1 MSTSNN
7 SSQLESFGYK
17 QELKRVLKITDLI
30 VYGLIFM
37 VPIAP
42 FGIYGFVA
50 DISNGMVALAYAIG
64 MSGMIFTAFSYW
76 SMSESFPISGSV
88 YAYAT
93 WTLGRTLGFISGWTL
108 LSDYILVP
116 TLLYVV
122 SAAALSAV
130 VPGVPDMV
138 WIVAFI
144 LINTVIN
151 IRGIEF
157 TARFNKIVLVL
168 ELIVLV
174 IFVAAGISVLASGAA
189 GDGFT
194 LKPVYDPETFNLEM
208 VMGAVSVAVLSFLG
222 FDGISTLAEEAE
234 GGGQAIGKASIAAL
248 LLVGFLFILQ
258 TYIAALVWPDYTS
271 FENLDTAF
279 YDVAFVAGGA
289 KLMWLCSIATGFAW
303 GIANSL
309 AAQAAISR
317 IIFSMSRDRALPKG
331 LSKVHPRYQTP
342 YVATIFVAVIS
353 LALTLF
359 FEQQID
365 YLSSLVNFGALTAFL
380 VLNFA
385 VIYYFFFK
393 KKTGRVVKH
402 LILPLIAFIIIGY
415 VWLHLQTEAF
425 TLGII
430 WVCVGILYYIFLRL
444 RKKDVEL
451 EV

>member
-1 MSTSNN
+1 MLRTAA
-7 SSQLESFGYK
+7 FF
-17 QELKRVLKITDLI
+17 D
-30 VYGLIFM
+30 
-37 VPIAP
+37 P
-42 FGIYGFVA
+42 
-50 DISNGMVALAYAIG
+50 
-64 MSGMIFTAFSYW
+64 FTAT
-76 SMSESFPISGSV
+76 V
-88 YAYAT
+88 AT
-93 WTLGRTLGFISGWTL
+93 G
-108 LSDYILVP
+108 
-116 TLLYVV
+116 
-122 SAAALSAV
+122 
-130 VPGVPDMV
+130 
-138 WIVAFI
+138 
-144 LINTVIN
+144 
-151 IRGIEF
+151 IR
-157 TARFNKIVLVL
+157 
-168 ELIVLV
+168 
-174 IFVAAGISVLASGAA
+174 
-189 GDGFT
+189 
-194 LKPVYDPETFNLEM
+194 
-208 VMGAVSVAVLSFLG
+208 
-222 FDGISTLAEEAE
+222 ISTLAEEAE

-279 YDVAFVAGGA
+279 YDVAFVAGGS

-402 LILPLIAFIIIGY
+402 SVFYEFHAEFLNRKVRLDI
-415 VWLHLQTEAF
+415 LHL
-425 TLGII
+425 
-430 WVCVGILYYIFLRL
+430 
-444 RKKDVEL
+444 KDSYEGH
-451 EV
+451 

>member
-1 MSTSNN
+1 MLFRS
-7 SSQLESFGYK
+7 
-17 QELKRVLKITDLI
+17 
-30 VYGLIFM
+30 
-37 VPIAP
+37 
-42 FGIYGFVA
+42 
-50 DISNGMVALAYAIG
+50 
-64 MSGMIFTAFSYW
+64 
-76 SMSESFPISGSV
+76 
-88 YAYAT
+88 
-93 WTLGRTLGFISGWTL
+93 
-108 LSDYILVP
+108 
-116 TLLYVV
+116 
-122 SAAALSAV
+122 
-130 VPGVPDMV
+130 
-138 WIVAFI
+138 
-144 LINTVIN
+144 
-151 IRGIEF
+151 
-157 TARFNKIVLVL
+157 

-303 GIANSL
+303 GIANFL

-342 YVATIFVAVIS
+342 YVAQLEI
-353 LALTLF
+353 
-359 FEQQID
+359 
-365 YLSSLVNFGALTAFL
+365 
-380 VLNFA
+380 
-385 VIYYFFFK
+385 
-393 KKTGRVVKH
+393 GRASCRERV
-402 LILPLIAFIIIGY
+402 
-415 VWLHLQTEAF
+415 
-425 TLGII
+425 
-430 WVCVGILYYIFLRL
+430 
-444 RKKDVEL
+444 
-451 EV
+451 